1 MTNAIELISHYCL
14 LLHFHI
20 FHFFSIIHTHNSLL
34 QYLIKTACR
43 SFSLILQLY
52 VFFFKNQKQKIL
64 NKKKTCEIDVTE
76 VDFFVDLGCV
86 GLAVRVEL
94 QLPGCSDPG
103 AP

>member
-1 MTNAIELISHYCL
+1 MFPQKKFPL
-14 LLHFHI
+14 
-20 FHFFSIIHTHNSLL
+20 
-34 QYLIKTACR
+34 
-43 SFSLILQLY
+43 
-52 VFFFKNQKQKIL
+52 FKKNHAKKE
-64 NKKKTCEIDVTE
+64 KKKKKSSFDPKGTCEIDVME